1 LTFAQ
6 TSGISGWSIC
16 NMLQCWQCYISST
29 SACDP
34 VILITDAA
42 SDSARKAPRNDP
54 ESPLLRWYWLSKWG
68 GSHFGNFPV
77 SADRFVM
84 IFFDDSRG
92 KRRPHFDWSMFAGN
106 DALVQLRQLGLVTF
120 YNVFVRRC
128 VCVYHLN
135 RCKTSIYWWGA
146 TAHLPMLPNEATE
159 DVVDR
164 FMDAWTC
171 TFILFI
177 YIYTYVYIVPPLG
190 AYKPQLGGTYI
201 FFRCCFIRS
210 MSTVIIPLYIYIY

>member
-1 LTFAQ
+1 MFGSAQ
-6 TSGISGWSIC
+6 VSVDVRLQIGYDIQGDHESSAFYSGQVRPHPHQKVAMFDINDVWHLNKRTVWSGWSAC

-92 KRRPHFDWSMFAGN
+92 KRRPHFR
-106 DALVQLRQLGLVTF
+106 LVDVCRKWCFGAVETTRLSDFLQCF
-120 YNVFVRRC
+120 CSKMC
-128 VCVYHLN
+128 VCV
-135 RCKTSIYWWGA
+135 WGS
-146 TAHLPMLPNEATE
+146 P
-159 DVVDR
+159 
-164 FMDAWTC
+164 
-171 TFILFI
+171 
-177 YIYTYVYIVPPLG
+177 G
-190 AYKPQLGGTYI
+190 ACSVSLTRKSHTH
-201 FFRCCFIRS
+201 
-210 MSTVIIPLYIYIY
+210 T

>member
-1 LTFAQ
+1 MFGSAQ
-6 TSGISGWSIC
+6 VSVDVRLQIGYDIQGDHESSAFYSGQVRPHPHQKVAMFDINDVWHLNKRTVWSGWSAC

-68 GSHFGNFPV
+68 GSRFGNFPV
-77 SADRFVM
+77 STDRFVV
-84 IFFDDSRG
+84 IFFDGSRG
-92 KRRPHFDWSMFAGN
+92 NGGLIFDWSMFAGN

-128 VCVYHLN
+128 VCVP
-135 RCKTSIYWWGA
+135 S
-146 TAHLPMLPNEATE
+146 E
-159 DVVDR
+159 
-164 FMDAWTC
+164 
-171 TFILFI
+171 
-177 YIYTYVYIVPPLG
+177 
-190 AYKPQLGGTYI
+190 
-201 FFRCCFIRS
+201 
-210 MSTVIIPLYIYIY
+210 